1 MKSWTS
7 SIIVGA
13 AAYTV
18 ASLSQVSAGGVPP
31 GHVEAIADAND
42 ASRTAAVSSS
52 GELATADTAVRA
64 SLERFGF
71 DGDSLK
77 VNLQGTGQ
85 ISGTVSVSNFPVVQG
100 VIGTVDVSNLPAT
113 QNVAGTV
120 AVSNLPATQNV
131 NIVGGSVSTN
141 TVSTSHNR
149 GLALSTQL
157 DPSQNNVPMCGGGPI
172 TMIAYKADG
181 DIVVSCTKGTDT
193 VLMFFPHGNDI
204 KEFAHPLDVD
214 GCSMFCESDHC
225 TIGYSCAGP

>member
-1 MKSWTS
+1 MKSWSS
-7 SIIVGA
+7 SIVIGA
-13 AAYTV
+13 ACYSV

-42 ASRTAAVSSS
+42 ASRTAAVSSG

-64 SLERFGF
+64 SLARFGF

-85 ISGTVSVSNFPVVQG
+85 ISGTVSVSNFPIVQG

-131 NIVGGSVSTN
+131 NIVGGTVSTN
-141 TVSTSHNR
+141 TVTTSHGR
-149 GLALSTQL
+149 GLAVETQL
-157 DPSQNNVPMCGGGPI
+157 DPSQGDVPMCSGPI
-172 TMIAYKADG
+172 TLIAFRTSNN
-181 DIVVSCTKGTDT
+181 ITVQCHKGNNT
-193 VLMFFPHGNDI
+193 VFMFFPKGNGI
-204 KEFAHPLDVD
+204 QEFSHPLDVD
-214 GCSMFCESDHC
+214 NCTLFCEDDHC

>member
-7 SIIVGA
+7 SIVVGA

-18 ASLSQVSAGGVPP
+18 ASLWQVSAGGVAP

-52 GELATADTAVRA
+52 GELATADGAVRA
-64 SLERFGF
+64 SLARFGF

-85 ISGTVSVSNFPVVQG
+85 ISGTVAVSNFPMVQG

-141 TVSTSHNR
+141 TVTTRHGR
-149 GLALSTQL
+149 GLAVQTQL
-157 DPSQNNVPMCGGGPI
+157 DPSQGDVPMCSGPI
-172 TMIAYKADG
+172 TLIAYRTSSN
-181 DIVVSCTKGTDT
+181 ITVQCNKGTDT
-193 VLMFFPHGNDI
+193 VFTFFPKGTDI
-204 KEFAHPLDVD
+204 KEFSHPLDVD
-214 GCSMFCESDHC
+214 FCSMFCEDDHC